1 MTNLSVFQF
10 ESLMVDP
17 RGHLQSQQSQS
28 VQIDRQELGDG
39 VVLELVTV
47 PGGDFLMGAPRAE
60 EGWHP
65 SQAPQH
71 PVTIASFWL
80 GKYPVT
86 QAQWSAVA
94 ALPKVNL
101 ALAANPA
108 CFVGENRP
116 VEQVSWY
123 DAIEFCQR
131 LSLYTGRSY
140 RLPTEAEW
148 EYACRAGTST
158 PFHFG
163 ETITTDLANYSG
175 INWDYQGRVCS
186 KGAYG
191 QGPEGADRRE
201 TVDVGSLGSAN
212 AFGLWEMHGQVREW
226 CQDCWHSS
234 YDGAPTDGS
243 AWLEVNGSETNGQQR
258 ILRGGSWNSSPKTC
272 RSAFRS
278 KLDPAATLYDVGFR
292 VACSIS

>member
-10 ESLMVDP
+10 DSLMVDP
-17 RGHLQSQQSQS
+17 RGHLQSRQSQS
-28 VQIDRQELGDG
+28 VQVDWQELGDG
-39 VVLELVTV
+39 VVLELVAV

-71 PVTIASFWL
+71 RVTIASFWL

-94 ALPKVNL
+94 ALPKVNQN
-101 ALAANPA
+101 LAANPA

-175 INWDYQGRVCS
+175 INWEYQGRVCS

-191 QGPEGADRRE
+191 QGPEGVDRRE
-201 TVDVGSLGSAN
+201 TV
-212 AFGLWEMHGQVREW
+212 R
-226 CQDCWHSS
+226 
-234 YDGAPTDGS
+234 
-243 AWLEVNGSETNGQQR
+243 
-258 ILRGGSWNSSPKTC
+258 
-272 RSAFRS
+272 
-278 KLDPAATLYDVGFR
+278 
-292 VACSIS
+292 

>member
-1 MTNLSVFQF
+1 MTNLTVFQF

-17 RGHLQSQQSQS
+17 HGRLQSQQSHS
-28 VQIDRQELGDG
+28 VQVYREELGAG
-39 VVLELVTV
+39 LFLELVAV
-47 PGGDFLMGAPRAE
+47 PGGDFLMGAPKTE
-60 EGWHP
+60 EGWHS
-65 SQAPQH
+65 SQSPQH
-71 PVTIASFWL
+71 RVTIPPFWI

-94 ALPKVNL
+94 ALPNVNQPL
-101 ALAANPA
+101 DRHPA

-123 DAIEFCQR
+123 EAIEFCQR
-131 LSLYTGRSY
+131 LSQYTGRSY

-148 EYACRAGTST
+148 EYACRAGTTT
-158 PFHFG
+158 PFHVG

-212 AFGLWEMHGQVREW
+212 AFGLWDMHGQVREW
-226 CQDCWHSS
+226 CLDCWHSS
-234 YDGAPTDGS
+234 YEGAPTDGS
-243 AWLEVNGSETNGQQR
+243 AWVEANCQQR
-258 ILRGGSWNSSPKTC
+258 ILRGGSWNGSPKTC

-278 KLDPAATLYDVGFR
+278 KLDPAAKLYDVGFR
-292 VACSIS
+292 VVCSIK